1 MTVLLLYLQAFLLSS
16 RVSDREESG
25 CSRHDERSSI
35 CDPHRAYD
43 FELKMD
49 ESVVFLHCPF
59 QRAVQ
64 VFDEQFFFRQS
75 DNAGLHTPAA

>member
-1 MTVLLLYLQAFLLSS
+1 
-16 RVSDREESG
+16 
-25 CSRHDERSSI
+25 
-35 CDPHRAYD
+35 
-43 FELKMD
+43 MD